1 MIKWIISNFT
11 LGIKWVIDNFTFDI
25 KLSLIALLVSIW
37 TAYKS
42 RTFFKVKW
50 GNNCE
55 IKMNNSVVAMKKD
68 GTPEISYTDT
78 FLTYLTVVNPSP
90 NDLAYYDLKVYDA
103 DNGNPLEIIYAI
115 YFHLNDDHT
124 YFVHYLNPLNS
135 NLLELPEKN
144 HGVFKANSYT
154 RFNLPIVVTDEYEYK
169 DLKHI
174 KIEFKVA
181 KNSFRKTKIYSKTY
195 DVTGWQRKPYRLG
208 YGQDIKINIL
218 TKRIVSLEVKD
229 HIVDNEALFKNL
241 NKIHKVLQEI
251 NTQES
256 SRSISLI
263 TLREIS
269 DIFRFIIDKEIKHD
283 LNLVNQLKAIQNEL
297 KKNDIVNDKNSDQ
310 FFKRIDHDISLIYKI
325 WY

>member
-11 LGIKWVIDNFTFDI
+11 LVIKWVIDN

-55 IKMNNSVVAMKKD
+55 ITMNNSVVAMKKD

-115 YFHLNDDHT
+115 YFYLNDDHT

-181 KNSFRKTKIYSKTY
+181 KNSFRKIKIYSKTY

-256 SRSISLI
+256 SRSRL
-263 TLREIS
+263 
-269 DIFRFIIDKEIKHD
+269 
-283 LNLVNQLKAIQNEL
+283 
-297 KKNDIVNDKNSDQ
+297 
-310 FFKRIDHDISLIYKI
+310 
-325 WY
+325 